1 MPKFSPWEKT
11 LEDVG
16 ANLLALRAERL
27 PLEPG
32 GPKRQCVFC
41 CWLERV
47 NNPGISPISPIFVWY
62 TMKLSNA

>member
-32 GPKRQCVFC
+32 GPKRQCVFVVG
-41 CWLERV
+41 WSV
-47 NNPGISPISPIFVWY
+47 
-62 TMKLSNA
+62 